1 MRSAICELASGAGRI
16 AASEVVRAEVL
27 VAGAVAE
34 HVIDGGQDR
43 GGNRNSRF
51 LGAAASL
58 EAQELGFEVASVMG
72 RSESIPRFHLAAGY
86 LLPSVVGARAA
97 T

>member
-1 MRSAICELASGAGRI
+1 MTPSLRARATIARLVPRRLTRSNAHALSREL
-16 AASEVVRAEVL
+16 L
-27 VAGAVAE
+27 VERVSITVA
-34 HVIDGGQDR
+34 
-43 GGNRNSRF
+43 
-51 LGAAASL
+51 
-58 EAQELGFEVASVMG
+58 ASVMG

>member
-1 MRSAICELASGAGRI
+1 M
-16 AASEVVRAEVL
+16 
-27 VAGAVAE
+27 
-34 HVIDGGQDR
+34 
-43 GGNRNSRF
+43 
-51 LGAAASL
+51 
-58 EAQELGFEVASVMG
+58 ASVMG